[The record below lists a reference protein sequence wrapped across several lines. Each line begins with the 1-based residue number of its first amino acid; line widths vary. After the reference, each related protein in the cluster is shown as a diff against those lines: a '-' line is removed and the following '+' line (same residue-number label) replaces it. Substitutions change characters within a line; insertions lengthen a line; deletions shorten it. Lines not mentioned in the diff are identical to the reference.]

1 MMSFFK
7 KLVQSLAPDTKA
19 GTGLLKGNEDTQT
32 GLTKSPT
39 GELFSTVGDYGL
51 RILSEKADNII
62 E

>member
-7 KLVQSLAPDTKA
+7 KLVRPLAPDTKA

-32 GLTKSPT
+32 ALAKSPT
-39 GELFSTVGDYGL
+39 DELFSTVGDYGL